1 MNVACQSPG
10 SGALLVAPP
19 SGGKFAAFRLKAGQR
34 TRRIVRAVGLGFLL
48 VAALVPPL
56 PAQSAPAS
64 PPPVGASGAGGI
76 ASAPS
81 ATTPATAGTNPAATP
96 FRLNIGL
103 EGQGQ
108 AGEVSVALQSVVVM
122 TLLSVAPSI
131 VLLMTS
137 FTRIVIVLGFVR
149 TALGTPSAPSNQIV
163 VGLALFLTLFLMGP
177 VVDRVNG
184 EALRP
189 YLDGKIT
196 SVEALDRATVP
207 LKQFMLKQTRTRDL
221 EYFLELGRFPPTA
234 VKDLPMRVVVP
245 AFVISELQTAFQ
257 MGFLLF
263 LPFLVIDFLVSSVL
277 MALGMMMMPPM
288 TIALPL
294 KLLLFVLV
302 DGWHLV
308 VRSLVQSFAA

>member
-1 MNVACQSPG
+1 MLL
-10 SGALLVAPP
+10 AL
-19 SGGKFAAFRLKAGQR
+19 
-34 TRRIVRAVGLGFLL
+34 
-48 VAALVPPL
+48 AALFCPSL
-56 PAQSAPAS
+56 AHAQTA
-64 PPPVGASGAGGI
+64 
-76 ASAPS
+76 ASA
-81 ATTPATAGTNPAATP
+81 AAP
-96 FRLNIGL
+96 HADPLRLNMAVQIVL
-103 EGQGQ
+103 
-108 AGEVSVALQSVVVM
+108 VM

-163 VGLALFLTLFLMGP
+163 IGLSLFLTFFLMGP
-177 VVDRVNG
+177 VIDRVQQD
-184 EALRP
+184 AISP
-189 YLDGKIT
+189 YLDGRIT
-196 SVEALDRATVP
+196 SIEAMDRAAVP
-207 LKQFMLKQTRTRDL
+207 LKEFMLKQTRTRDL
-221 EYFLELGRFPPTA
+221 EYFLELGGFGPTA

-294 KLLLFVLV
+294 KLLLFVLI

-308 VRSLVQSFAA
+308 VKSLVQSFA